1 MLCDGQGWVKPRVY
15 NKVGQYVRIMSSPLQ
30 KWIKSAYHVSLAS
43 IISDVIYGFYLSMLR
58 RRHFSYI
65 GAYPEQPY

>member
-43 IISDVIYGFYLSMLR
+43 KISDVIYGFLS
-58 RRHFSYI
+58 FY
-65 GAYPEQPY
+65 A